1 MMYEYLKDW
10 KFWLCVIFSVCI
22 SLMIINKI
30 LNNPIEK
37 TDTYTLCLGHCIGV
51 FKYINYTYGT
61 NNKIV
66 ENPKECR
73 DYCMREE

>member
-1 MMYEYLKDW
+1 
-10 KFWLCVIFSVCI
+10 
-22 SLMIINKI
+22 MIINKI